1 MVPAVDVAALFGPA
15 GRARA
20 AADAAIAA
28 AAAHSGFLTIT
39 GLAARAPLGAAA
51 RAALLRI
58 FSLEEAVLRRLW
70 RRKFAPGNPNV
81 YRGFF
86 PLQPGNVTAKE
97 GIDLGP
103 DLVYGASVVRAD
115 DPLREPTPLP
125 QEEELPGWRAAVAG
139 YYAAMEQVARAL
151 MQSMARAL
159 KLPEHHFD
167 DAFERGLS
175 TLRLIH
181 YPARCAAEL
190 AQAEPAVWVEH
201 RGERRHLSGAPH
213 TDSGFLTLLAQ
224 DEVPGLQA
232 RARDGTWVDVPPA
245 EGALAVNFGQVLE
258 RWSGGR
264 IRATEH
270 RVLGSGAERCSIP
283 FFYEARAD
291 AEIRPLPQDDPASFA
306 PFLYGDHLWARMTSF
321 IEFRGMERE
330 RAAGAG
336 PVSAQPGGGEPPAT
350 RGGAPRAGVDT
361 EGARR

>member
-1 MVPAVDVAALFGPA
+1 MLPVIDVSALFEPA

-20 AADAAIAA
+20 AVDATLAA
-28 AAAHSGFLTIT
+28 AAADSGFLTIT
-39 GLAARAPLGAAA
+39 GLTPRAPLGPEA

-58 FSLEEAVLRRLW
+58 FSLDDAVLRRLW

-103 DLVYGASVVRAD
+103 DLLYGASVLSAD

-125 QEEELPGWRAAVAG
+125 EEHELPGWRAAVTG
-139 YYAAMEQVARAL
+139 YYTAMAQVSRAL
-151 MQSMARAL
+151 MQSVARSL

-167 DAFERGLS
+167 DAFHRGLS
-175 TLRLIH
+175 TLRLLR
-181 YPARCAAEL
+181 YPERSPVEL
-190 AQAEPAVWVEH
+190 ARADPAVWVEH
-201 RGERRHLSGAPH
+201 QGERLYLTGAPH

-224 DEVPGLQA
+224 DGVPGLQA
-232 RARDGTWVDVPPA
+232 RARDGAWVDVPPA

-270 RVLGSGAERCSIP
+270 RVIGGAQQRFSIP

-291 AEIRPLPQDDPASFA
+291 AEIRPLPRDDPQSFE
-306 PFLYGDHLWARMTSF
+306 PFLYGDFLWERITGF
-321 IEFRGMERE
+321 VEFRGMERQRHT
-330 RAAGAG
+330 RAFTAA
-336 PVSAQPGGGEPPAT
+336 V
-350 RGGAPRAGVDT
+350 R
-361 EGARR
+361 

>member
-15 GRARA
+15 GQARDE
-20 AADAAIAA
+20 ADAAIATA
-28 AAAHSGFLTIT
+28 AADIGFLTIT
-39 GLAARAPLGAAA
+39 GLPACVPLGSAA

-58 FSLEEAVLRRLW
+58 FSLGEAALRPLW

-103 DLVYGASVVRAD
+103 DLVYGASVTGTD

-125 QEEELPGWRAAVAG
+125 AEHELPGWRAAARG
-139 YYAAMEQVARAL
+139 YYTAMEQVSRAL
-151 MQSMARAL
+151 LQSVARSL
-159 KLPEHHFD
+159 ELPEQHFD
-167 DAFERGLS
+167 GAFERGLS

-181 YPARCAAEL
+181 YPARTAVEL
-190 AQAEPAVWVEH
+190 AHAGCAVWVEH
-201 RGERRHLSGAPH
+201 QGERRHLTGAPH
-213 TDSGFLTLLAQ
+213 TDSGFVTLLAQ
-224 DEVPGLQA
+224 DGVPGLQA
-232 RARDGTWVDVPPA
+232 RARDGTWVDVPPV

-270 RVLGSGAERCSIP
+270 RVIGSARERFSIP

-291 AEIRPLPQDDPASFA
+291 AEICPLPLDDPESFA
-306 PFLYGDHLWARMTSF
+306 PFLYGDYLWERISAF
-321 IEFRGMERE
+321 VEFRGLERQ
-330 RAAGAG
+330 RQARGAAVAL
-336 PVSAQPGGGEPPAT
+336 
-350 RGGAPRAGVDT
+350 R
-361 EGARR
+361 